1 MIGHF
6 NPIPS
11 KQGLL
16 TSDAGQKFLYLLTG
30 HLWKWKGLKL
40 WMSYD
45 QIRTMYRYLKVWR
58 GSPAGAVHPVDGCLA
73 DLSGLHQCVVHVR
86 LPTRTLRVLR
96 HACQPVGCTY
106 SVTGA
111 AEGASPARCDPAS
124 YNVTQQRLAPPTKIF
139 HVSYNRKPNA
149 GYIFMGAGCVS

>member
-6 NPIPS
+6 DPIPS

-45 QIRTMYRYLKVWR
+45 QICVMYRYLEVWR
-58 GSPAGAVHPVDGCLA
+58 GSPAGAVHSVDGCLA

-96 HACQPVGCTY
+96 HACQPVRCTY
-106 SVTGA
+106 SVTGV
-111 AEGASPARCDPAS
+111 AEGFASSVRSCNITA
-124 YNVTQQRLAPPTKIF
+124 APSPTHKKSFMFRII
-139 HVSYNRKPNA
+139 RKPNA
-149 GYIFMGAGCVS
+149 MGAGCVS